1 MTMTSSVS
9 VLVTSSCFKEH
20 EVLQL
25 GERESEAVSVNLLRA
40 NLQASWGAVMLV
52 VRMRVNEF
60 ILPIHASFTF

>member
-25 GERESEAVSVNLLRA
+25 GERESEAVSVNLLCA
-40 NLQASWGAVMLV
+40 NLQAPWGAL